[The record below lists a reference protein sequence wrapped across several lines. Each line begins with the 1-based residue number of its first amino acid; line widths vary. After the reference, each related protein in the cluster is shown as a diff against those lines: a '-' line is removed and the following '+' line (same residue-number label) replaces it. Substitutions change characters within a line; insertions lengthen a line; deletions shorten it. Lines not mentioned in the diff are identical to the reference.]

1 MWMKWNI
8 RTVFL
13 PLIAWFILFPF
24 NSFFHRYL
32 ALSFLFLFHVALN
45 LRAVGRKSKP
55 TLVGL
60 PISHYTEKVRWALDI
75 LEVDYDE
82 ERHHAVLG
90 VLLEGRMVPTLR
102 INTSSVSD
110 SADILQFLAGKY
122 PNHPFLQ
129 GDEKALALQEK
140 FDNVLGRHIRRWLY
154 TLVFEEDASLGMF
167 LWGDRIEPWQK
178 AIQPY
183 GLYQV
188 CRFLIGRLLKLGRKG
203 AAESLVKVRG
213 VFEEVEDILK
223 DGRRFLCGHQFTVAD
238 IAFCSLVAPLL
249 APEQYGGT
257 SLPLDKF
264 PKEAK
269 EVRDELL
276 KGAIGKYVMRVY
288 KDKRPTKKKDN

>member
-1 MWMKWNI
+1 MSLDA
-8 RTVFL
+8 TF
-13 PLIAWFILFPF
+13 
-24 NSFFHRYL
+24 
-32 ALSFLFLFHVALN
+32 
-45 LRAVGRKSKP
+45 AVGCTHSCSKK
-55 TLVGL
+55 TLLLVSYLRLSSLCYPVPSNGL
-60 PISHYTEKVRWALDI
+60 
-75 LEVDYDE
+75 
-82 ERHHAVLG
+82 
-90 VLLEGRMVPTLR
+90 
-102 INTSSVSD
+102 D
-110 SADILQFLAGKY
+110 SL
-122 PNHPFLQ
+122 
-129 GDEKALALQEK
+129 
-140 FDNVLGRHIRRWLY
+140 
-154 TLVFEEDASLGMF
+154 SLSPSLSLSLSLFFCTGMF